1 MLPRVQSTE
10 AFHLLRLITDICHK
24 VSNAI
29 GTGAREELTLLL
41 PIDPGDILALRVE
54 IQWYLCTHMPQQGD
68 LVERDL
74 CRFEGP

>member
-10 AFHLLRLITDICHK
+10 AFHLPRLITDICHK
-24 VSNAI
+24 VSNAVRT
-29 GTGAREELTLLL
+29 GTQEVLTLLL
-41 PIDPGDILALRVE
+41 PVGPGDILALQVE
-54 IQWYLCTHMPQQGD
+54 IQWCLCTHMPQQGD